1 MSQCARL
8 LDRLERGPITPMEAW
23 NELGIYRLA
32 SRVKDLR
39 DKGHVISGSR
49 ANVANR
55 FGETCNVARYSL
67 EKLMNVCA
75 QQAKENPS
83 LGGLQAGRVANDQ
96 EQV

>member
-1 MSQCARL
+1 MSQCEL
-8 LDRLERGPITPMEAW
+8 LLERLQVAPITPMEAW

-49 ANVANR
+49 VNVANR

-67 EKLMNVCA
+67 EK
-75 QQAKENPS
+75 
-83 LGGLQAGRVANDQ
+83 
-96 EQV
+96 

>member
-1 MSQCARL
+1 MRVLQAHEDGCHWPGDSGRLPVRDVRQMSQCERI

-49 ANVANR
+49 VNVANR
-55 FGETCNVARYSL
+55 FGETCSVARYSL
-67 EKLMNVCA
+67 EK
-75 QQAKENPS
+75 
-83 LGGLQAGRVANDQ
+83 
-96 EQV
+96 

>member
-1 MSQCARL
+1 MRLLQAHENSGDWPGDSGRFHVRDVQQMSQYDRL

-49 ANVANR
+49 VNVANR
-55 FGETCNVARYSL
+55 FGETCNVTRYSL
-67 EKLMNVCA
+67 DK
-75 QQAKENPS
+75 
-83 LGGLQAGRVANDQ
+83 
-96 EQV
+96 